1 MKYEKNDNS
10 AVRKTIIF
18 PKELWQKVEEFN
30 QLFMFSSDVSAARF
44 LISYG
49 LRTNPVR
56 LSKHYKEQNIRM
68 YLNLSAALCNEIS
81 NFRFQN
87 RLDAER
93 DAILMLVEQGIDH
106 LYRTLPAKQPFT
118 TASAV

>member
-18 PKELWQKVEEFN
+18 PKNLWQRVEEFN

-49 LRTNPVR
+49 LRANPVKLDR
-56 LSKHYKEQNIRM
+56 SYKEQNIRM

-81 NFRFQN
+81 NFRFSN

-93 DAILMLVEQGIDH
+93 DAILMLVEQGLDH
-106 LYRTLPAKQPFT
+106 LYSTLPPRQQPM
-118 TASAV
+118 V